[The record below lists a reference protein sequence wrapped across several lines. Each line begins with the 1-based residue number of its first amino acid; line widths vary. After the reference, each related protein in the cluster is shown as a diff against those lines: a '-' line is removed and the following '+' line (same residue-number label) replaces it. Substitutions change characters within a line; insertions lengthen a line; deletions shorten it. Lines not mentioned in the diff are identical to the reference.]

1 MALSRMRLRLARG
14 RRRAVR
20 GRGLF
25 REEIMLSGF
34 IVLTSEMTMA
44 SYQGMASAVPYFV
57 SKIGLRTHGAQ
68 LPRGVRLLCSCAVP
82 ARDLTFRYLAAR
94 LKPCSDTNLLCKKI

>member
-34 IVLTSEMTMA
+34 IVLTSEMPMG
-44 SYQGMASAVPYFV
+44 SYQGIGFSRAVFI

-68 LPRGVRLLCSCAVP
+68 LPRGCP
-82 ARDLTFRYLAAR
+82 ASL
-94 LKPCSDTNLLCKKI
+94 

>member
-34 IVLTSEMTMA
+34 IVLTSEMPMG

-57 SKIGLRTHGAQ
+57 SKIGLRTHGAGATATRVSGFSVVA
-68 LPRGVRLLCSCAVP
+68 PYRRGSLLFVTWRHGWIRA
-82 ARDLTFRYLAAR
+82 L
-94 LKPCSDTNLLCKKI
+94 

>member
-20 GRGLF
+20 GRDLF

-34 IVLTSEMTMA
+34 IVLTSEMPMG

-68 LPRGVRLLCSCAVP
+68 LPRGCP
-82 ARDLTFRYLAAR
+82 ASL
-94 LKPCSDTNLLCKKI
+94 

>member
-1 MALSRMRLRLARG
+1 MRLRLARG

-34 IVLTSEMTMA
+34 IVLTSEMPMG
-44 SYQGMASAVPYFV
+44 SYQGMASAVPYLV
-57 SKIGLRTHGAQ
+57 S
-68 LPRGVRLLCSCAVP
+68 
-82 ARDLTFRYLAAR
+82 
-94 LKPCSDTNLLCKKI
+94 NN